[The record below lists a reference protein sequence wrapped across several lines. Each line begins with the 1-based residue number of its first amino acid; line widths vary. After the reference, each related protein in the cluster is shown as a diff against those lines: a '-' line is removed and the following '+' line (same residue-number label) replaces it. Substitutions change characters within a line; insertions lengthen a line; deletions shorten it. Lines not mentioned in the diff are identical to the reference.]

1 VGVSTD
7 PRPSIAAWAQS
18 LGGITYPLLSDFYPH
33 GAVAQEYGVFDA
45 ERGMT
50 QRAIVIIDAE
60 GIVRYIDVHAIG
72 EQPDEE
78 QIFEQLAALRSG

>member
-18 LGGITYPLLSDFYPH
+18 LGGITYPLLSDFHPH
-33 GAVAQEYGVFDA
+33 GAVAQRYGVFDA
-45 ERGMT
+45 QRGMA
-50 QRAIVIIDAE
+50 QRAIVITDRE

>member
-1 VGVSTD
+1 MGISTD
-7 PRPSIAAWAQS
+7 SRPSLAAWSES

-33 GAVAQEYGVFDA
+33 GAVAQQYGVFDA
-45 ERGMT
+45 ARGMA
-50 QRAIVIIDAE
+50 QRAIVIVDGA
-60 GIVRYIDVHAIG
+60 GVVRYVDVHAIG

>member
-1 VGVSTD
+1 MGVSTD

-18 LGGITYPLLSDFYPH
+18 LGGITYPLLSDFHPH
-33 GAVAQEYGVFDA
+33 GAVAQRYGVFDA
-45 ERGMT
+45 QRGMA
-50 QRAIVIIDAE
+50 QRAIVITDRE